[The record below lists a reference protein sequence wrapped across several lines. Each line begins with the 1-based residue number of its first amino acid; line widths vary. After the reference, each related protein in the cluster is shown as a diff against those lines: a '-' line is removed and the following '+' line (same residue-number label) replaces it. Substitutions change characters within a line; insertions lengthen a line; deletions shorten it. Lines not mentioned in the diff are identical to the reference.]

1 VLARLTLARCSDGSA
16 DGHAV
21 ATFMYADST
30 PAAFP
35 AQIIRVVMRVSSD
48 GSTWEGV
55 YKADAPVDADA
66 APLQLPDIAVPNT
79 RKVSC
84 LRGEG
89 WRVRYVTVAAGGS
102 CSRGFFRTG

>member
-1 VLARLTLARCSDGSA
+1 VLLGLTLARCSDGSA

-21 ATFMYADST
+21 ATFMYALST

-35 AQIIRVVMRVSSD
+35 AQIIRVLMRLSSD
-48 GSTWEGV
+48 GSTWEGM

-79 RKVSC
+79 RKVSGVGGGGGGGAIADGC
-84 LRGEG
+84 CRGEL
-89 WRVRYVTVAAGGS
+89 
-102 CSRGFFRTG
+102 